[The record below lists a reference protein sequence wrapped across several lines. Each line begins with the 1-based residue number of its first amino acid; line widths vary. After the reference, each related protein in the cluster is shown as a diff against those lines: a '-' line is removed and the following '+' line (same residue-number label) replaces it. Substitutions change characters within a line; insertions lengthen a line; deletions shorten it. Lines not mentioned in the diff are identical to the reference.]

1 MFKAA
6 SLPRPPV
13 IGYLYPLQAIGR
25 QTMLTRRMFNAIS
38 LGQITMVIS
47 SGAATGYGAQNCAA
61 RGWTSS
67 FPDEHLMLLPD
78 FNAAARI
85 GNRIRASLAPT
96 EVERLI
102 GNAGARL
109 AAMEKNS
116 SSWFEAALADDF
128 RNHRTTRVDGFRF
141 SDLEAGLFL
150 RAAELAAS
158 RESPPWQTI
167 S

>member
-1 MFKAA
+1 
-6 SLPRPPV
+6 
-13 IGYLYPLQAIGR
+13 
-25 QTMLTRRMFNAIS
+25 MLTRRMFNAVS
-38 LGQITMVIS
+38 LGQIAIVIG
-47 SGAATGYGAQNCAA
+47 SGAATGYGAQNCTT
-61 RGWTSS
+61 RGWMSG
-67 FPDEHLMLLPD
+67 FPDEHLILLPD

-85 GNRIRASLAPT
+85 GNRMRASLAPT
-96 EVERLI
+96 EVEQLI

-109 AAMEKNS
+109 AAMDKHS

-128 RNHRTTRVDGFRF
+128 RNHRSTRVDGFQF

-150 RAAELAAS
+150 RAAELVAS